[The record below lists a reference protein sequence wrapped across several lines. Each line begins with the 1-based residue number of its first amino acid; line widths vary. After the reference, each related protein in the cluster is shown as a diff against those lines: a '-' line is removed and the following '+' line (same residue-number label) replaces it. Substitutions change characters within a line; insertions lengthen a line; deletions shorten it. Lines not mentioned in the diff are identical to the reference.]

1 MLDIQRI
8 REDTEAVR
16 QGILNK
22 NVRIDFDVILKLD
35 QLRRDVIGE
44 GEVLKHERNVVSKKV
59 AMRKKNKEDAS
70 DLIDRTREIGQRIK
84 ALDDQQK
91 ETEAELEKLL
101 MQIPNLPHISTP
113 IGKDAAENPVVREW
127 GTRYEPGFSLK
138 THLELGDSLDLFD
151 FQRGTKIAG
160 PGFPLYTGKGA
171 RLERGLINFML
182 DFHIDKH
189 GYTEVLPPV
198 VSNQKAMTTTGQL
211 PKFEDDMYKIPQDE
225 LYLIPTAE
233 VPVTNIH
240 QGEIIAEEAL
250 PIHYCAYSAC
260 FRREAGSYGKDTRG
274 FLRLHQFNKVEL
286 VKFTVPDE
294 SYTELEKLRR
304 DAEEILEAL
313 GLEYRVIELVTGDLS
328 FAASK
333 CYDLELWAPGED
345 RWLEVS
351 SCSNFEDFQARRGAI
366 RYKPEGGGKV
376 QLLHT
381 LNGSGVATPRLLVAL
396 LETYQQADGS
406 VLLPEILAPYM
417 GSAGLLL
424 EVSSK
429 K

>member
-1 MLDIQRI
+1 MLDIQKI
-8 REDTEAVR
+8 RDNTQVVR
-16 QGILNK
+16 QGIESK
-22 NVRIDFDVILKLD
+22 NSTIDTEAILALD
-35 QLRRDVIGE
+35 QRRRDVIA
-44 GEVLKHERNVVSKKV
+44 EVEILKHERNVVSRQV
-59 AMRKKNKEDAS
+59 AEHKKNKTDA
-70 DLIDRTREIGQRIK
+70 DALIDRTREIGKQIK
-84 ALDDQQK
+84 DLDDRQR
-91 ETEAELEKLL
+91 EAEEQLTQLL
-101 MQIPNLPHISTP
+101 MEIPNTPHVSVP
-113 IGKDAAENPVVREW
+113 VGRDASENPVVKEW
-127 GTRYEPGFSLK
+127 GKRYAPGFELK
-138 THLELGDSLDLFD
+138 THLDLGADLNLFD
-151 FQRGTKIAG
+151 FQRATKIAG

-171 RLERGLINFML
+171 RLERALINFML

-198 VSNQKAMTTTGQL
+198 VSNKKTMTTTGQL

-240 QGEIIAEEAL
+240 QNEIIPEQDL
-250 PIHYCAYSAC
+250 PIRYCAYSSC

-286 VKFTVPDE
+286 VKFVHPDS
-294 SYTELEKLRR
+294 SYDELEKLRA
-304 DAEEILEAL
+304 DAEAILEAL

-328 FAASK
+328 FAAAK
-333 CYDLELWAPGED
+333 CYDLELWAPGEG

-366 RYKPEGGGKV
+366 RFKPEGGGKV

-406 VLLPEILAPYM
+406 ILLPEVLEPYM
-417 GSAGLLL
+417 GSTGRHL
-424 EVSSK
+424 K
-429 K
+429 

>member
-8 REDTEAVR
+8 RENTDLVKE
-16 QGILNK
+16 GIKNK
-22 NVRIDFDVILKLD
+22 NVQIDFDAILKLD
-35 QLRRDVIGE
+35 QERRDVITE
-44 GEVLKHERNVVSKKV
+44 VEVLKHDRNVVSKDV
-59 AMRKKNKEDAS
+59 ATRKKNKEDTS
-70 DLIDRTREIGQRIK
+70 DLINRTREIGQRIK
-84 ALDDQQK
+84 SLDDQQR
-91 ETEAELEKLL
+91 EVEAKLNELML
-101 MQIPNLPHISTP
+101 QIPNLPHHTTP
-113 IGKDAAENPVVREW
+113 VGVDASENPVVKEW
-127 GTRYEPGFSLK
+127 GERNQPDFKLL

-151 FQRGTKIAG
+151 FPRGTKIAG
-160 PGFPLYTGKGA
+160 SGFPLYIGA
-171 RLERGLINFML
+171 GAKLERALINFML

-198 VSNQKAMTTTGQL
+198 VSNAKSMTTTGQL

-233 VPVTNIH
+233 VPVTNMH
-240 QGEIIAEEAL
+240 QGEIIPEENL
-250 PIHYCAYSAC
+250 PIRYCAYSAC

-286 VKFTVPDE
+286 VKFTHPDE
-294 SYTELEKLRR
+294 SYAELEKLRR
-304 DAEEILEAL
+304 DAEDILEVL

-328 FAASK
+328 FAATK
-333 CYDLELWAPGED
+333 CYDLELWAPGEG

-351 SCSNFEDFQARRGAI
+351 SCSNFEDFQARRGGI
-366 RYKPEGGGKV
+366 RFKPQGGGKV

-396 LETYQQADGS
+396 LETYQQTDGS

-417 GSAGLLL
+417 GSIGLHL
-424 EVSSK
+424 K
-429 K
+429 

>member
-8 REDTEAVR
+8 RENTEEVR
-16 QGILNK
+16 QGVENK
-22 NVRIDFDVILKLD
+22 NSSIDMDTLLSLD
-35 QLRRDVIGE
+35 QERRDVIAQVE
-44 GEVLKHERNVVSKKV
+44 TLKHERNVVSRQV
-59 AMRKKNKEDAS
+59 AEHKKNNTNAD
-70 DLIDRTREIGQRIK
+70 DLIERTREIGKQIK
-84 ALDDQQK
+84 ALDDRQRD
-91 ETEAELEKLL
+91 AEDKLNHLL
-101 MQIPNLPHISTP
+101 MQLPNIPHASVPV
-113 IGKDAAENPVVREW
+113 GFDAVENPVVKEW
-127 GTRYEPGFSLK
+127 GTRYAPDFELQ
-138 THLELGDSLDLFD
+138 THLELGAALELFD

-171 RLERGLINFML
+171 RLERALINFML
-182 DFHIDKH
+182 DFHIEKH

-198 VSNQKAMTTTGQL
+198 VSNRRTMTTTGQL
-211 PKFEDDMYKIPQDE
+211 PKFEDDMYKISQDE
-225 LYLIPTAE
+225 LFLIPTAE

-240 QGEIIAEEAL
+240 QNEIL
-250 PIHYCAYSAC
+250 PESDLPLCYCAYSAC

-286 VKFTVPDE
+286 VKFTHPDT
-294 SYTELEKLRR
+294 SYAELEKLRR

-328 FAASK
+328 FAAAK
-333 CYDLELWAPGED
+333 CYDLEIWAPGER

-396 LETYQQADGS
+396 LETCQQADGS
-406 VLLPEILAPYM
+406 IMLPEVLKPYM
-417 GSAGLLL
+417 GSTGRHL
-424 EVSSK
+424 K
-429 K
+429 

>member
-1 MLDIQRI
+1 MLDIQTI
-8 REDTEAVR
+8 RENPELVKR
-16 QGILNK
+16 GIQNK
-22 NVRIDFDVILKLD
+22 NVQIDFEAILKLD
-35 QLRRDVIGE
+35 LERRDVIAE
-44 GEVLKHERNVVSKKV
+44 VEVLKHDRNVVSKDV
-59 AMRKKNKEDAS
+59 ATRKKNGEDAS
-70 DLIDRTREIGQRIK
+70 DLINKTREIGQRIK
-84 ALDDQQK
+84 SLDDQQR
-91 ETEAELEKLL
+91 EAETQLTELL
-101 MQIPNLPHISTP
+101 MQVPNLPHATTP
-113 IGKDAAENPVVREW
+113 VGADASENPVVKEW
-127 GTRYEPGFSLK
+127 GDRYAPEFKLL
-138 THLELGDSLDLFD
+138 THLELGESLHLFD
-151 FQRGTKIAG
+151 FPRGTKIAG
-160 PGFPLYTGKGA
+160 PGFPLYTGVGA
-171 RLERGLINFML
+171 RLERALINFML

-198 VSNQKAMTTTGQL
+198 VSNSKSMTTTGQL

-240 QGEIIAEEAL
+240 QGEIIPEEDL
-250 PIHYCAYSAC
+250 PIRYCAYSSC

-286 VKFTVPDE
+286 VKFTHPDN
-294 SYTELEKLRR
+294 SYAELENLRK
-304 DAEEILEAL
+304 DAEDILEAL

-328 FAASK
+328 FSAAK
-333 CYDLELWAPGED
+333 CYDLELWAPGEA

-366 RYKPEGGGKV
+366 RYKPQGGGKV

-396 LETYQQADGS
+396 LETYQQEDGS

-417 GSAGLLL
+417 GSAGLHL
-424 EVSSK
+424 K
-429 K
+429 

>member
-1 MLDIQRI
+1 MLDIQKI
-8 REDTEAVR
+8 REDVEGVR

-22 NVRIDFDVILKLD
+22 NVTIDFETILKLD
-35 QLRRDVIGE
+35 QTRRDVISE
-44 GEVLKHERNVVSKKV
+44 VEVLKHKRNLVSKEV
-59 AMRKKNKEDAS
+59 ATRKKNQADAS
-70 DLIDRTREIGQRIK
+70 DLIDRTREIGGRIK
-84 ALDDQQK
+84 ALDDQQR
-91 ETEAELEKLL
+91 ETEVKLEECL
-101 MQIPNLPHISTP
+101 MQIPNLPHDSVP
-113 IGKDAAENPVVREW
+113 VGSDASENPVIKAW
-127 GTRYEPGFSLK
+127 GTRFEPDFNLK
-138 THLELGDSLDLFD
+138 THLEIGESLKLFD
-151 FQRGTKIAG
+151 FPRGTKIAG

-171 RLERGLINFML
+171 RLERALINFML
-182 DFHIDKH
+182 DFHIDEH

-198 VSNQKAMTTTGQL
+198 VSDRKAMTTTGQL

-240 QGEIIAEEAL
+240 QGEIIPEEDL
-250 PIHYCAYSAC
+250 PIRYCAYSSC

-286 VKFTVPDE
+286 VKFTKPQD
-294 SYTELEKLRR
+294 SYSELEKLRR

-328 FAASK
+328 FAAAK
-333 CYDLELWAPGED
+333 CYDIELWAPGED
-345 RWLEVS
+345 TWLEVS
-351 SCSNFEDFQARRGAI
+351 SCSNFEAFQARRGAI

-396 LETYQQADGS
+396 LESYQQQDGS
-406 VLLPEILAPYM
+406 VVLPEVLGPYM
-417 GSAGLLL
+417 GSAGLHL
-424 EVSSK
+424 E
-429 K
+429 

>member
-1 MLDIQRI
+1 MLDIQKI
-8 REDTEAVR
+8 REDIEAVSK
-16 QGILNK
+16 GIQNK
-22 NVRIDFDVILKLD
+22 NVQIDFDAILKLD
-35 QLRRDVIGE
+35 QERRDVIAE
-44 GEVLKHERNVVSKKV
+44 VEVLKHDRNVVSKDV
-59 AMRKKNKEDAS
+59 ATRKKNKEDAS
-70 DLIDRTREIGQRIK
+70 DLINRTREIGQRIK
-84 ALDDQQK
+84 SLDDQQRK
-91 ETEAELEKLL
+91 VESNLNELML
-101 MQIPNLPHISTP
+101 QIPNLPHHTTP
-113 IGKDAAENPVVREW
+113 VGVDASENPVVKEW
-127 GTRYEPGFSLK
+127 GERYQPDFKLL

-151 FQRGTKIAG
+151 FPRGTKIAG
-160 PGFPLYTGKGA
+160 PGFPLYIGA
-171 RLERGLINFML
+171 GAKLERALINFML

-198 VSNQKAMTTTGQL
+198 VSNAKSMTTTGQL

-240 QGEIIAEEAL
+240 QGEIIPEETL
-250 PIHYCAYSAC
+250 PICYCAYSAC

-286 VKFTVPDE
+286 VKFTHPDE
-294 SYTELEKLRR
+294 SYVELEKLRR
-304 DAEEILEAL
+304 DAEDILEAL

-328 FAASK
+328 FSAAK
-333 CYDLELWAPGED
+333 CYDLELWAPGEG

-351 SCSNFEDFQARRGAI
+351 SCSNFEDFQARRGGI

-417 GSAGLLL
+417 GSTGLHL
-424 EVSSK
+424 K
-429 K
+429 

>member
-1 MLDIQRI
+1 MLDIHKI
-8 REDTEAVR
+8 RENIDMVR
-16 QGILNK
+16 QGIQNK
-22 NVRIDFDVILKLD
+22 NVQIDLDAIMDLDKKRRSVIADV
-35 QLRRDVIGE
+35 E
-44 GEVLKHERNVVSKKV
+44 TLKHERNVVSKDV
-59 AMRKKNKEDAS
+59 ASRKKNKEDAS

-84 ALDDQQK
+84 GLDEEQRQV
-91 ETEAELEKLL
+91 EAELNELL
-101 MQIPNLPHISTP
+101 LQIPNLPHATTP
-113 IGKDAAENPVVREW
+113 VGSDASENPVVKEW
-127 GTRYEPGFSLK
+127 GNRYNPDFKLQ
-138 THLELGDSLDLFD
+138 THLELGDSLGLFD
-151 FQRGTKIAG
+151 FPRGTKIAG
-160 PGFPLYTGKGA
+160 PGFPLYTGHGA
-171 RLERGLINFML
+171 KLERALINFML

-198 VSNQKAMTTTGQL
+198 VSNAKGMTTTGQL

-240 QGEIIAEEAL
+240 QGEIIPEESL
-250 PIHYCAYSAC
+250 PIQYCAYSSC

-286 VKFTVPDE
+286 VKFTHPND
-294 SYTELEKLRR
+294 SYDELEKLRR
-304 DAEEILEAL
+304 DAEDILEAL

-328 FAASK
+328 FAAAK
-333 CYDLELWAPGED
+333 CYDLELWAPGEA

-366 RYKPEGGGKV
+366 RYKPQGGKKV

-396 LETYQQADGS
+396 LETYQQQDGS
-406 VLLPEILAPYM
+406 VILPEVLKPYM
-417 GSAGLLL
+417 GSTGLHL
-424 EVSSK
+424 K
-429 K
+429 

>member
-1 MLDIQRI
+1 MLDIQII
-8 REDTEAVR
+8 RENPELVK
-16 QGILNK
+16 QGIKNK
-22 NVRIDFDVILKLD
+22 NGQLDIESILKFD
-35 QLRRDVIGE
+35 QERRDVIAE
-44 GEVLKHERNVVSKKV
+44 VKVLKHDRNVVSKEV
-59 AMRKKNKEDAS
+59 AARKKSGGDAA
-70 DLIDRTREIGQRIK
+70 DLIEKTREIGQRIK
-84 ALDDQQK
+84 NLDDQQR
-91 ETEAELEKLL
+91 EVESALNELLL
-101 MQIPNLPHISTP
+101 QVPNLPHSTTP
-113 IGKDAAENPVVREW
+113 VGADASENPVVKEW
-127 GTRYEPGFSLK
+127 GERFNPDFKLQ
-138 THLELGDSLDLFD
+138 THLELGESLNLFD
-151 FQRGTKIAG
+151 FPRGTKIAG

-171 RLERGLINFML
+171 RLERALINFML

-189 GYTEVLPPV
+189 SYTEVLPPV
-198 VSNQKAMTTTGQL
+198 VSNGKSMTTTGQL
-211 PKFEDDMYKIPQDE
+211 PKFEDDMYKIPQDD

-240 QGEIIAEEAL
+240 QGEIIPEEEL
-250 PIHYCAYSAC
+250 PIRYCAYSSC

-286 VKFTVPDE
+286 VKFTHPDA

-328 FAASK
+328 FSAAK
-333 CYDLELWAPGED
+333 CYDLELWAPGEA

-366 RYKPEGGGKV
+366 RYKPQGGGKV

-396 LETYQQADGS
+396 LETYQQEDGS

-417 GSAGLLL
+417 GSAGLHLR
-424 EVSSK
+424 
-429 K
+429 